1 YTFLFFSKRRVRV
14 MERISE
20 HYAVWRE
27 KAVEYKAELEAMS
40 EDDKKEAFY
49 KDLEFGTAGLR
60 GILGAGTNRLN
71 IYTIG
76 KVTKGLA
83 MYLLAHKKSGIKVAV
98 SYDSRNCSEEFARY
112 AAAVLAACGIK
123 AYITDKL
130 QPTPYLSYMV
140 RSLKCD
146 AGVMITASHNPAKF
160 NGYKVYGADG
170 CQVTDN
176 AAEEIFGFIQN
187 TDTFS
192 VKPADFD
199 SAVADG
205 TIVFSDV
212 TRAYLDEVYKRSV
225 GSARDVAIVY
235 TPLNGTGTSIVPQM
249 FRERGFDKVTVV
261 PEQAL
266 PAGNLPTTPYPNPE
280 KAEAL
285 KLAIDL
291 AKKTGAD
298 VVIGTDPD
306 ADRIGAAVKT
316 GDGYRLIS
324 GNEMGVLLIDYIF
337 SHSKALPKKPVVV
350 KTIVTTDLA
359 ARVAESYGAEVREV
373 LTGFKYIGEVIKK
386 LEAKGEGD
394 RFVFGYEESY
404 GYLSGSYVRDK
415 DAVVASMLVAEMTAD
430 YLKEGKTLAD
440 VLDGIYAKYGKYYH
454 RTVSFTYEG
463 AAGAQKMSE
472 VLSGV
477 RNDPPAAID
486 GSKVAESV
494 DYLTQDKFD
503 LPKSNV
509 LSFKAEDGS
518 KLIVRPSGTEPLIK
532 VYITAAC
539 GGEKRIDAI
548 LEQVKKFM

>member
-1 YTFLFFSKRRVRV
+1 
-14 MERISE
+14 MDRINDN
-20 HYAVWRE
+20 YAVWCE
-27 KAVEYKAELEAMS
+27 KASLYRAELDSMS
-40 EDDKKEAFY
+40 DEDKKEAFY

-71 IYTIG
+71 VYTIG

-83 MYLLAHKKSGIKVAV
+83 LYLLAHKKSGVTVAI

-112 AAAVLAACGIK
+112 AAAVLAECGIK

-146 AGVMITASHNPAKF
+146 AGIMITASHNPAKF

-170 CQVTDN
+170 CQVTD
-176 AAEEIFGFIQN
+176 AAATEIFSFIEGV
-187 TDTFS
+187 DTFS
-192 VKPADFD
+192 VRPADFD
-199 SAVADG
+199 KAVASG
-205 TIVFSDV
+205 AIEFADV

-225 GSARDVAIVY
+225 GAARDVSVVY
-235 TPLNGTGTSIVPQM
+235 TPLNGTGASIVPQM
-249 FRERGFDKVTVV
+249 FRERGFNNVTIV
-261 PEQAL
+261 PEQAM
-266 PAGNLPTTPYPNPE
+266 PDGNFPTTPYPNPE

-285 KLAIDL
+285 RLAVEL

-298 VVIGTDPD
+298 IVIGTDPD

-316 GDGYRLIS
+316 DGGYRLIS

-337 SHSKALPKKPVVV
+337 SHAKALPKNPVVV

-359 ARVAESYGAEVREV
+359 ARVAERCGAEVREV

-386 LEAKGEGD
+386 LEQKGEGD

-404 GYLSGSYVRDK
+404 GYLSGTYVRDK
-415 DAVVASMLVAEMTAD
+415 DAVVASMLVAEMAAD
-430 YLKEGKTLAD
+430 YLKQGKTLAD
-440 VLDGIYAKYGKYYH
+440 VLDGIYSEFGKYYH

-463 AAGAQKMSE
+463 AAGAQKMQE
-472 VLSGV
+472 VLASV
-477 RNDPPAAID
+477 RNNPPAEID
-486 GSKVAESV
+486 GSAVVESI
-494 DYLTQDKFD
+494 DYLTQTKFD

-509 LSFKAEDGS
+509 LSFKAADGS

-532 VYITAAC
+532 VYITAAS
-539 GGEKRIDAI
+539 GGEQRIDAI
-548 LEQVKKFM
+548 LDQVKKFM

>member
-1 YTFLFFSKRRVRV
+1 
-14 MERISE
+14 MDRINDN
-20 HYAVWRE
+20 YAVWCE
-27 KAVEYKAELEAMS
+27 KASLYKADLDSMS
-40 EDDKKEAFY
+40 DEDKKEAFY

-71 IYTIG
+71 VYTIG

-83 MYLLAHKKSGIKVAV
+83 LYLLAHKKSGVTVAI

-112 AAAVLAACGIK
+112 AAAVLAECGIK

-146 AGVMITASHNPAKF
+146 AGIMITASHNPAKF

-176 AAEEIFGFIQN
+176 AATEIFSFIEGV
-187 TDTFS
+187 DTFS
-192 VKPADFD
+192 VQPADFD
-199 SAVADG
+199 KAVASG
-205 TIVFSDV
+205 AIEFADV

-225 GSARDVAIVY
+225 GAARDVSVVY
-235 TPLNGTGTSIVPQM
+235 TPLNGTGASIVPQM
-249 FRERGFDKVTVV
+249 FRERGFNNVTIV
-261 PEQAL
+261 PEQAM
-266 PAGNLPTTPYPNPE
+266 PDGNFPTTPYPNPE

-285 KLAIDL
+285 RLAVEL

-298 VVIGTDPD
+298 IVIGTDPD

-337 SHSKALPKKPVVV
+337 SHAKALPKNPVVV

-359 ARVAESYGAEVREV
+359 ARVAERYGAEVREV

-386 LEAKGEGD
+386 LEQKGEGD

-404 GYLSGSYVRDK
+404 GYLSGTYVRDK
-415 DAVVASMLVAEMTAD
+415 DAVVASMLVAEMAAD

-440 VLDGIYAKYGKYYH
+440 VLDGIYSEFGKYYH

-463 AAGAQKMSE
+463 AAGAQKMQE
-472 VLSGV
+472 VLASV
-477 RNDPPAAID
+477 RNNPPAEID
-486 GSKVAESV
+486 GSAVVESI
-494 DYLTQDKFD
+494 DYLTQTKFD

-509 LSFKAEDGS
+509 LSFKAADGS

-532 VYITAAC
+532 VYITAAS
-539 GGEKRIDAI
+539 GGEQRIDAI
-548 LEQVKKFM
+548 LDQVKKFM

>member
-1 YTFLFFSKRRVRV
+1 
-14 MERISE
+14 MDRINDN
-20 HYAVWRE
+20 YAVWCE
-27 KAVEYKAELEAMS
+27 KASLYKADLDSMS
-40 EDDKKEAFY
+40 DEDKKEAFY

-71 IYTIG
+71 VYTIG

-83 MYLLAHKKSGIKVAV
+83 LYLLAHKKSGVTVAI

-112 AAAVLAACGIK
+112 AAAVLAECGIK

-146 AGVMITASHNPAKF
+146 AGIMITASHNPAKF

-176 AAEEIFGFIQN
+176 AATEIFSFIEGV
-187 TDTFS
+187 DTFS
-192 VKPADFD
+192 VRPADFD
-199 SAVADG
+199 KAVASG
-205 TIVFSDV
+205 AIEFADV

-225 GSARDVAIVY
+225 GAARDVSVVY
-235 TPLNGTGTSIVPQM
+235 TPLNGTGASIVPQM
-249 FRERGFDKVTVV
+249 FRERGFNNVTIV
-261 PEQAL
+261 PEQAM
-266 PAGNLPTTPYPNPE
+266 PDGNFPTTPYPNPE

-285 KLAIDL
+285 RLAVEL

-298 VVIGTDPD
+298 IVIGTDPD

-337 SHSKALPKKPVVV
+337 SHAKALPKNPVVV

-359 ARVAESYGAEVREV
+359 ARVAERYGAEVREV

-386 LEAKGEGD
+386 LEQKGEGD

-404 GYLSGSYVRDK
+404 GYLSGTYVRDK
-415 DAVVASMLVAEMTAD
+415 DAVVASMLVAEMAAD
-430 YLKEGKTLAD
+430 YLKDGKTLAD
-440 VLDGIYAKYGKYYH
+440 VLDGIYSEFGKYYH

-463 AAGAQKMSE
+463 AAGAQKMRE
-472 VLSGV
+472 VLASV
-477 RNDPPAAID
+477 RNNPPVEID
-486 GSKVAESV
+486 GSAVVESI
-494 DYLTQDKFD
+494 DYLTQTKFD

-509 LSFKAEDGS
+509 LSFKAADGS

-532 VYITAAC
+532 VYITAAS
-539 GGEKRIDAI
+539 GGEQRIDAI
-548 LEQVKKFM
+548 LDQVKKFM

>member
-1 YTFLFFSKRRVRV
+1 
-14 MERISE
+14 MDRINDN
-20 HYAVWRE
+20 YAVWCE
-27 KAVEYKAELEAMS
+27 KASLYKADLDSMS
-40 EDDKKEAFY
+40 DEDKKEAFY

-71 IYTIG
+71 VYTIG

-83 MYLLAHKKSGIKVAV
+83 LYLLAHKKSGVTVAI

-112 AAAVLAACGIK
+112 AAAVLAECGIK

-140 RSLKCD
+140 RSLTCD
-146 AGVMITASHNPAKF
+146 AGIMITASHNPAKF

-176 AAEEIFGFIQN
+176 AATEIFSFIEGV
-187 TDTFS
+187 DTFS
-192 VKPADFD
+192 VRPADFD
-199 SAVADG
+199 KAVASG
-205 TIVFSDV
+205 AIEFADV

-225 GSARDVAIVY
+225 GAARDVSVVY
-235 TPLNGTGTSIVPQM
+235 TPLNGTGASIVPQM
-249 FRERGFDKVTVV
+249 FRERGFNNVTIV
-261 PEQAL
+261 PEQAM
-266 PAGNLPTTPYPNPE
+266 PDGNFPTTPYPNPE

-285 KLAIDL
+285 RLAVEL

-298 VVIGTDPD
+298 IVIGTDPD

-337 SHSKALPKKPVVV
+337 SHAKALPKNPVVV

-359 ARVAESYGAEVREV
+359 ARVAERYGAEVREV

-386 LEAKGEGD
+386 LEQKGEGD

-404 GYLSGSYVRDK
+404 GYLSGTYVRDK
-415 DAVVASMLVAEMTAD
+415 DAVVASMLVAEMAAD

-440 VLDGIYAKYGKYYH
+440 VLDGIYSEFGKYYH

-463 AAGAQKMSE
+463 AAGAQKMRE
-472 VLSGV
+472 VLASV
-477 RNDPPAAID
+477 RNNPPAEID
-486 GSKVAESV
+486 GSAVVESI
-494 DYLTQDKFD
+494 DYLTQTKFD

-509 LSFKAEDGS
+509 LSFKAADGS

-532 VYITAAC
+532 VYITAAS
-539 GGEKRIDAI
+539 GGEQRIDAI
-548 LEQVKKFM
+548 LDQVKKFM

>member
-1 YTFLFFSKRRVRV
+1 
-14 MERISE
+14 MDRINDN
-20 HYAVWRE
+20 YAVWCE
-27 KAVEYKAELEAMS
+27 KASLYKADLDSMS
-40 EDDKKEAFY
+40 DEDKKEAFY

-71 IYTIG
+71 VYTIG

-83 MYLLAHKKSGIKVAV
+83 LYLLTHKKSGVTVAI

-112 AAAVLAACGIK
+112 AAAVLAECGIK

-146 AGVMITASHNPAKF
+146 AGIMITASHNPAKF

-176 AAEEIFGFIQN
+176 AATEIFSFIEGV
-187 TDTFS
+187 DTFS
-192 VKPADFD
+192 VRPADFD
-199 SAVADG
+199 KAVASG
-205 TIVFSDV
+205 AIEFADV

-225 GSARDVAIVY
+225 GAARDVSVVY
-235 TPLNGTGTSIVPQM
+235 TPLNGTGASIVPQM
-249 FRERGFDKVTVV
+249 FRERGFNNVTIV
-261 PEQAL
+261 PEQAM
-266 PAGNLPTTPYPNPE
+266 PDGNFPTTPYPNPE

-285 KLAIDL
+285 RLAVEL

-298 VVIGTDPD
+298 IVIGTDPD

-337 SHSKALPKKPVVV
+337 SHAKALPKNPVVV

-359 ARVAESYGAEVREV
+359 ARVAERYGAEVREV

-386 LEAKGEGD
+386 LEQKGEGD

-404 GYLSGSYVRDK
+404 GYLSGTYVRDK
-415 DAVVASMLVAEMTAD
+415 DAVVASMLVAEMAAD

-440 VLDGIYAKYGKYYH
+440 VLDGIYSEFGKYYH

-463 AAGAQKMSE
+463 AAGAQKMRE
-472 VLSGV
+472 VLASV
-477 RNDPPAAID
+477 RNNPPAEID
-486 GSKVAESV
+486 GSAVVESI
-494 DYLTQDKFD
+494 DYLTQAKFD

-509 LSFKAEDGS
+509 LSFKAADGS

-532 VYITAAC
+532 VYITAAS
-539 GGEKRIDAI
+539 GGEQRIDAI
-548 LEQVKKFM
+548 LDQVKKFM

>member
-1 YTFLFFSKRRVRV
+1 
-14 MERISE
+14 MDRINDN
-20 HYAVWRE
+20 YAVWCE
-27 KAVEYKAELEAMS
+27 KASLYKADLDSMS
-40 EDDKKEAFY
+40 DEDKKEAFY

-71 IYTIG
+71 VYTIG

-83 MYLLAHKKSGIKVAV
+83 LYLLAHKKSGVTVAI

-112 AAAVLAACGIK
+112 AAAVLAECGIK

-146 AGVMITASHNPAKF
+146 AGIMITASHNPAKF

-176 AAEEIFGFIQN
+176 AATEIFSFIEGV
-187 TDTFS
+187 DTFS
-192 VKPADFD
+192 VRPADFD
-199 SAVADG
+199 KAVASG
-205 TIVFSDV
+205 AIEFADV

-225 GSARDVAIVY
+225 GAARDVSVVY
-235 TPLNGTGTSIVPQM
+235 TPLNGTGASIVPQM
-249 FRERGFDKVTVV
+249 FRERGFNNVTIV
-261 PEQAL
+261 PEQAM
-266 PAGNLPTTPYPNPE
+266 PDGNFPTTPYPNPE

-285 KLAIDL
+285 RLAVEL

-298 VVIGTDPD
+298 IVIGTDPD

-337 SHSKALPKKPVVV
+337 SHAKALPKNPVVV

-359 ARVAESYGAEVREV
+359 ARVAERYGAEVREV

-386 LEAKGEGD
+386 LEQKGEGD

-404 GYLSGSYVRDK
+404 GYLSGTYVRDK
-415 DAVVASMLVAEMTAD
+415 DAVVASMLVAEMAAD

-440 VLDGIYAKYGKYYH
+440 VLDGIYSEFGKYYH

-463 AAGAQKMSE
+463 AAGAQKMRE
-472 VLSGV
+472 VLASV
-477 RNDPPAAID
+477 RNNPPAEID
-486 GSKVAESV
+486 GSAVVESI
-494 DYLTQDKFD
+494 DYLTQTKFD

-509 LSFKAEDGS
+509 LSFKAADGS

-532 VYITAAC
+532 VYITAAS
-539 GGEKRIDAI
+539 GGEQRIDAI
-548 LEQVKKFM
+548 LDQVKKFM

>member
-1 YTFLFFSKRRVRV
+1 
-14 MERISE
+14 MDRINDN
-20 HYAVWRE
+20 YAVWCE
-27 KAVEYKAELEAMS
+27 KASLYKADLDSMS
-40 EDDKKEAFY
+40 DEDKKEAFY

-71 IYTIG
+71 VYTIG

-83 MYLLAHKKSGIKVAV
+83 LYLLAHKKSGVTVAI

-112 AAAVLAACGIK
+112 AAAVLAECGIK

-146 AGVMITASHNPAKF
+146 AGIMITASHNPAKF

-170 CQVTDN
+170 CQVTD
-176 AAEEIFGFIQN
+176 AAATEIFSFIEGV
-187 TDTFS
+187 DTFS
-192 VKPADFD
+192 VQPADFD
-199 SAVADG
+199 KAVASG
-205 TIVFSDV
+205 AIEFADV

-225 GSARDVAIVY
+225 GAARDVSVVY
-235 TPLNGTGTSIVPQM
+235 TPLNGTGASIVPQM
-249 FRERGFDKVTVV
+249 FRERGFNNVTIV
-261 PEQAL
+261 PEQAM
-266 PAGNLPTTPYPNPE
+266 PDGNFPTTPYPNPE

-285 KLAIDL
+285 RLAVEL

-298 VVIGTDPD
+298 IVIGTDPD

-337 SHSKALPKKPVVV
+337 SHAKALPKNPVVV

-359 ARVAESYGAEVREV
+359 ARVAERYGAEVREV

-386 LEAKGEGD
+386 LEQKGEGD

-404 GYLSGSYVRDK
+404 GYLSGTYVRDK
-415 DAVVASMLVAEMTAD
+415 DAVVASMLVAEMAAD

-440 VLDGIYAKYGKYYH
+440 VLDGIYSEFGKYYH

-463 AAGAQKMSE
+463 AAGAQKMQE
-472 VLSGV
+472 VLASV
-477 RNDPPAAID
+477 RNNPPAEID
-486 GSKVAESV
+486 GSAVVESI
-494 DYLTQDKFD
+494 DYLTQTKFD

-509 LSFKAEDGS
+509 LSFKAADGS

-532 VYITAAC
+532 VYITAAS
-539 GGEKRIDAI
+539 GGEQRIDAI
-548 LEQVKKFM
+548 LDQVKKFM

>member
-1 YTFLFFSKRRVRV
+1 
-14 MERISE
+14 MDRINDN
-20 HYAVWRE
+20 YAVWCE
-27 KAVEYKAELEAMS
+27 KASLYKADLDSMS
-40 EDDKKEAFY
+40 DEDKKEAFY

-71 IYTIG
+71 VYTIG

-83 MYLLAHKKSGIKVAV
+83 LYLLAHKKSGVTVAI

-112 AAAVLAACGIK
+112 AAAVLAECGIK

-146 AGVMITASHNPAKF
+146 AGIMITASHNPAKF

-176 AAEEIFGFIQN
+176 AATEIFSFIEGV
-187 TDTFS
+187 DTFS
-192 VKPADFD
+192 VRPADFD
-199 SAVADG
+199 KAVASG
-205 TIVFSDV
+205 AIEFADV

-225 GSARDVAIVY
+225 GAARDVSVVY
-235 TPLNGTGTSIVPQM
+235 TPLNGTGASIVPQM
-249 FRERGFDKVTVV
+249 FRERGFNNVTIV
-261 PEQAL
+261 PEQAM
-266 PAGNLPTTPYPNPE
+266 PDGNFPTTPYPNPE

-285 KLAIDL
+285 RLAVEL

-298 VVIGTDPD
+298 IVIGTDPD

-337 SHSKALPKKPVVV
+337 SHAKALPKNPVVV

-359 ARVAESYGAEVREV
+359 ARVAERYGAEVREV

-386 LEAKGEGD
+386 LEQKGDGD
-394 RFVFGYEESY
+394 RFVFGFEESY
-404 GYLSGSYVRDK
+404 GYLSGTYVRDK
-415 DAVVASMLVAEMTAD
+415 DAVVASMLVAEMAAD

-440 VLDGIYAKYGKYYH
+440 VLDGIYSEFGKYYH

-463 AAGAQKMSE
+463 AAGAQKMQE
-472 VLSGV
+472 VLASV
-477 RNDPPAAID
+477 RNNPPAEID
-486 GSKVAESV
+486 GSAVVESI
-494 DYLTQDKFD
+494 DYLTQTKFD

-509 LSFKAEDGS
+509 LSFKAADGS

-532 VYITAAC
+532 VYITAAS
-539 GGEKRIDAI
+539 GGEQRIDAI
-548 LEQVKKFM
+548 LDQVKKFM